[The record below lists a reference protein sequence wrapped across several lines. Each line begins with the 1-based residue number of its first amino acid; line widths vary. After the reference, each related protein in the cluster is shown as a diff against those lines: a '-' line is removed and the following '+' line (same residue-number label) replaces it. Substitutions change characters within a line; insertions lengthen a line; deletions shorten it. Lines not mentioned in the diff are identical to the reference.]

1 MTITQPLQII
11 DQDQDLLINKKKLM
25 MSIQER
31 QHKCWEVAEEEKVD
45 WTMVTS
51 QASMGSLTAL
61 TGFAD
66 TSLAHTVVMKV
77 VALMMMLF
85 A

>member
-1 MTITQPLQII
+1 
-11 DQDQDLLINKKKLM
+11 
-25 MSIQER
+25 
-31 QHKCWEVAEEEKVD
+31 
-45 WTMVTS
+45 MVTS

-66 TSLAHTVVMKV
+66 TSLARIVVMMV

-85 A
+85 AWK